1 MVMREVNPA
10 VVLPSS
16 TKEKMMHWM
25 KKIPVSVALLT
36 LLVVYFFA
44 TGALP

>member
-1 MVMREVNPA
+1 MVLRQDMPA
-10 VVLPSS
+10 VHSV
-16 TKEKMMHWM
+16 TRKEKTMLWM